1 MAGTR
6 HYHGDPGRAVA
17 TATYRAQSV
26 ALSEYPA
33 RVAAAASLPRVQL
46 APPKTK
52 VVPRNRAPETSGLF
66 GRISQLI
73 SVSGTGSQKR
83 SATSDRNRERNIARR
98 QLSEIAQD
106 NEDFVVQHAVLRDP
120 VSRKFWRFHP
130 VIGDN
135 REVFC
140 LFRNIGSGYAQ
151 ASANFLRNPP
161 KIIRDGASNFR
172 LRTGIGKC
180 PNSDRQSSKTV
191 HSNFSQNHLGN
202 CAVIR

>member
-1 MAGTR
+1 MSANGNR
-6 HYHGDPGRAVA
+6 VCGFGNPHG
-17 TATYRAQSV
+17 QSG
-26 ALSEYPA
+26 
-33 RVAAAASLPRVQL
+33 SLPLECEQNCLGCEIKR
-46 APPKTK
+46 PKCPKQDPKPFPT
-52 VVPRNRAPETSGLF
+52 
-66 GRISQLI
+66 GRHFRITFWDS
-73 SVSGTGSQKR
+73 
-83 SATSDRNRERNIARR
+83 
-98 QLSEIAQD
+98 LSKGM
-106 NEDFVVQHAVLRDP
+106 VQHAVLRNM

-135 REVFC
+135 REVFR

-151 ASANFLRNPP
+151 ASANFIRNPP

-172 LRTGIGKC
+172 LRTGSGKC